1 MFSIILFIRFI
12 KDFIKTAHDS
22 ITKKE
27 LKNAI
32 LVEARSLK
40 EADFI
45 DSRQYEH
52 FQRTN
57 NS

>member
-1 MFSIILFIRFI
+1 MIVY
-12 KDFIKTAHDS
+12 
-22 ITKKE
+22 KKE
-27 LKNAI
+27 LKNSI
-32 LVEARSLK
+32 LVEEALSLK

-45 DSRQYEH
+45 DSRQYED